1 MRIVLTALALLVS
14 FTAAPAEARQQ
25 HANEVAVKGLAGTF
39 ATPAAAGKHK
49 AVLMI
54 AGSGPTDRNGN
65 SKLGVSAD
73 YLEMLADALAGDGIA
88 SLRYDKR
95 GVGGSKA
102 LMTTEADLRFSDY
115 VGDAR
120 TLTRWLRSRKD
131 VSCVFLL
138 GHSEGGLI
146 ATLVAEGGSAAGLVL
161 VASPG
166 RPLGAVLHDQLSR
179 SPMSAPLRTEA
190 LSVLKSLEGGET
202 VTGVSPKLN
211 NLFRASVQPYL
222 ISLLDIDPAR
232 RLAALKLPTL
242 IVSGAHDLQ
251 VSKADYEALTRARP
265 GAEALRIAGMNHVLK
280 IAPQARKAN
289 FATYR
294 NPDLP
299 LAPKLAPAVS
309 GFVRETACTA
319 ASGKG

>member
-1 MRIVLTALALLVS
+1 MRIFLAAFLLLVS
-14 FTAAPAEARQQ
+14 LSAAPTEARQQ
-25 HANEVAVKGLAGTF
+25 LAIDVTTGGLAGTF
-39 ATPAAAGKHK
+39 VEPAVPGDHK

-73 YLEMLADALAGDGIA
+73 YLKMLADDLAGDGIA

-102 LMTTEADLRFSDY
+102 LVTSEAALRFSDF

-120 TLTRWLRSRKD
+120 KWADWLRARDD
-131 VSCVFLL
+131 VTCVFLI

-146 ATLVAEGGSAAGLVL
+146 ATLVAESGDTAGLVL
-161 VASPG
+161 LASPG

-179 SPMSAPLRTEA
+179 SPMPGPLRTEA
-190 LSVLKSLEGGET
+190 LSALKSLEKGET

-222 ISLLDIDPAR
+222 ISVIDIDPAR

-242 IVSGAHDLQ
+242 VVSGSHDLQ
-251 VSKADYEALTRARP
+251 VTEQDYDALTRARP
-265 GAEALRIAGMNHVLK
+265 DAEALRIDGMNHVPK
-280 IAPQARKAN
+280 IVPDDRKAN
-289 FATYR
+289 LARYR
-294 NPDLP
+294 NATLP

-309 GFVRETACTA
+309 RFVRDTACPA
-319 ASGKG
+319 GSGKG